1 MRAPFKPVALVG
13 FVPQHQDMSA
23 GALPVVVGEIASLGT
38 LLVPLEIIFAVTD
51 EPFEKH
57 AGRNTGNL
65 LDGAK
70 DSVWDS
76 ERLDD
81 PAKQQLREPLA
92 RVKNLMNERG
102 DFIHAV
108 YTSQVGSEVDQVM
121 RTRLKTGSKSPV
133 VDVVSAAD
141 LVALAA
147 RQLDLICDLGTRSRR
162 PSQIVALGQALLSRP
177 CAQPSSVLRS
187 RACRRRGDALPLS
200 TTPFGVISLVEWRDG
215 GEAADCACSH

>member
-1 MRAPFKPVALVG
+1 M
-13 FVPQHQDMSA
+13 
-23 GALPVVVGEIASLGT
+23 
-38 LLVPLEIIFAVTD
+38 TD

-70 DSVWDS
+70 DSVRDF

-108 YTSQVGSEVDQVM
+108 YTSQVGSDVDQVM

-147 RQLDLICDLGTRSRR
+147 RLLDLICDLGD
-162 PSQIVALGQALLSRP
+162 ALGATVPGRGFRP
-177 CAQPSSVLRS
+177 GTTFAPVRATIVGPS
-187 RACRRRGDALPLS
+187 
-200 TTPFGVISLVEWRDG
+200 
-215 GEAADCACSH
+215 